1 MCGSMADIQSAAAKI
16 RRGKKRG
23 RTNYSMKIWSALL
36 HRATINKPTDT
47 TKIMVT
53 WLYTNKIRISVMS
66 DLGIKAKSGG
76 LGLRGNELDLEEQGT
91 DLAYQGPG

>member
-1 MCGSMADIQSAAAKI
+1 
-16 RRGKKRG
+16 
-23 RTNYSMKIWSALL
+23 
-36 HRATINKPTDT
+36 
-47 TKIMVT
+47 
-53 WLYTNKIRISVMS
+53 MS